1 MELYIPPKIDRN
13 AITGR
18 FIKGVSPWNK
28 GKKMNYKN
36 ESSRNLSVIN
46 LKKGQGGNHRNGA
59 GHNKRPVVAI
69 KDGKFYVF
77 PSATEASIK
86 VGCGQT
92 SITAACKKRIKTCLG
107 FKWYYEDD
115 STWLKQIE

>member
-1 MELYIPPKIDRN
+1 MELYIQPKIDRN
-13 AITGR
+13 AITGK

-28 GKKMNYKN
+28 GKKMKYKN
-36 ESSRNLSVIN
+36 ELSRNRSVIN
-46 LKKGQGGNHRNGA
+46 LKKGRGGNHRNGA
-59 GHNKRPVVAI
+59 GHNKRSVVAI

-77 PSATEASIK
+77 ASATEASTK
-86 VGCGQT
+86 VGCHQT
-92 SITAACKKRIKTCLG
+92 AVTAACKKRIKTCLG